1 VSLLILPPSSF
12 ILYNR
17 RMALPAALRLS
28 VFGSFQLERDARP
41 LRLPTRKAESLLA
54 YLALHPQPHAREKL
68 AALLWGDFPDEQAR
82 ASLRNALTTLR
93 RLVGD
98 ELILADR
105 ATAQL
110 NPEAGLWVDA
120 LAFRAQAEAFASTA
134 LPDPGAV
141 DVDLYRGDLLAE
153 HYDEWVLPERGA
165 YRALYLATLTRLA
178 NLHRARGEY
187 ARAIEAAQ
195 HILVIEPADEAAHL
209 SVMQSYSALGEFDLA
224 LRQYET
230 CRRVLR
236 DELGVEPSPP
246 TTALLQHIRRAAN
259 ARVAAAPLHNLPAPL
274 TSFIGREREVEALTA
289 ALRGAS
295 RLITLTGPGGAGKTR
310 LALRAAGELASEG
323 AFADG
328 VWWAELASAAEAALV
343 PLMAA
348 KALGLRE
355 QPGQS
360 ITDSLITY
368 LHPKHLLLLL
378 DNCEHLIVACAA
390 FAERLLRACPQL
402 TIIATSR
409 EALGLTGERAWPV
422 PSLEPSSEAVRLFAE
437 RAAAVKFGFAV
448 NDSNAPVIAQICQR
462 LDGMPLAIELAA
474 ARIKALSPEQIA
486 ARLDDRFN
494 LLTTGSRAA
503 LPRQQTLRAAMDW
516 SHDLLDDAERVLFRR
531 LAVFVGGFTLEAAS
545 EVIGDQLLGIT
556 NNQLPFLDLLTRLFD
571 KSLLLV
577 ENARYRM
584 LETVREYAADKLWLS
599 GEEHALRR
607 GHLRWCAQLA
617 EDAEPRLI
625 SAEQAAWQE
634 RLERDHANLRAAL
647 RWAVQGDE
655 AEVLCGL
662 RLAGALWR
670 FWDQRGYLGESRQQ
684 LEKLLA
690 LPAAQAR
697 TEARAK
703 ALLHAGIL
711 AHYQME
717 RAAADTFLGESLS
730 LWRELG
736 TETRRYEAL
745 TRYHLGFAAHRVG
758 DLAAARTHY
767 EAGLALWRALGD
779 EWGLSETLSNLGML
793 VRREGDYVRAH
804 AYHSESLSLKRRIGD
819 PRGVAYALWGL
830 GQVALAQ
837 RSHAEARAC
846 FHESLSIAFGL
857 NDLWTLPYDLEGLA
871 LLAMAEAQPERAAKL
886 FGAVAAVRE
895 RTGSPTAPVWNV
907 EHERAMAAAREQIG
921 AIRFAAAR
929 AEGAALSLAE
939 AVALALEAER

>member
-1 VSLLILPPSSF
+1 
-12 ILYNR
+12 
-17 RMALPAALRLS
+17 MALPAALRLS
-28 VFGSFQLERDARP
+28 VFGSFQLECDSEL
-41 LRLPTRKAESLLA
+41 LRLPTRKVESLLA
-54 YLALHPQPHAREKL
+54 YLALHPDPHPREKL
-68 AALLWGDFPDEQAR
+68 AALLWGDFTDEQAR
-82 ASLRNALTTLR
+82 ASLRNALTALR
-93 RLVGD
+93 KSLGSDFIR
-98 ELILADR
+98 ADR
-105 ATAQL
+105 ETVQL
-110 NPEAGLWVDA
+110 NPKAGLWVDA
-120 LAFRAQAEAFASTA
+120 VTFRAQAEAFASTA
-134 LPDPGAV
+134 LPDLGAV
-141 DVDLYRGDLLAE
+141 EVALYRGDLLADFF
-153 HYDEWVLPERGA
+153 DEWIGPEREA
-165 YRALYLATLTRLA
+165 YRALYLDTLTRLA

-187 ARAIEAAQ
+187 AQALEAARRV
-195 HILVIEPADEAAHL
+195 LLIEPADEAAHR
-209 SVMQSYSALGEFDLA
+209 SVMQSQHALGEYEAA

-230 CRRVLR
+230 CRRALR
-236 DELGVEPSPP
+236 EELGVEPSAP
-246 TTALLQHIRRAAN
+246 TTALAQQIRRAAN
-259 ARVAAAPLHNLPAPL
+259 AHVATEASLNNLPAPL

-328 VWWAELASAAEAALV
+328 VWWAELASASEAALV
-343 PLMAA
+343 PLMVAR
-348 KALGLRE
+348 ALGLRE

-368 LHPKHLLLLL
+368 LHPKHSLLLL
-378 DNCEHLIVACAA
+378 DNCEHLVVACAA
-390 FAERLLRACPQL
+390 LVERLLAVCPRL
-402 TIIATSR
+402 KILATSR
-409 EALGLTGERAWPV
+409 EPLGLTGERAWPV
-422 PSLEPSSEAVRLFAE
+422 PSLETSSEAVRLFAE

-486 ARLDDRFN
+486 ARLDDRFT

-516 SHDLLDDAERVLFRR
+516 SHDLLDEAERVLFRR

-556 NNQLPFLDLLTRLFD
+556 NNQLPFLDLLTRLLD

-617 EDAEPRLI
+617 EDAEPQLI
-625 SAEQAAWQE
+625 GAEQGEWQE

-717 RAAADTFLGESLS
+717 RAAADTFLNESLS

-736 TETRRYEAL
+736 QGQQRYAAL
-745 TRYHLGFAAHRVG
+745 TLYHLGFAAHRVG

-837 RSHAEARAC
+837 RSHAEARAR
-846 FHESLSIAFGL
+846 FHESLSIASGL

-895 RTGSPTAPVWNV
+895 RTGSPTAPVWSA
-907 EHERAMAAAREQIG
+907 EHEQAMAAAREQIG
-921 AIRFAAAR
+921 ATRFAAAR
-929 AEGAALSLAE
+929 AEGAALSLGE